1 MKSAS
6 AVSCLSCSYCDAIRV
21 KGTRY
26 PCSVFG
32 SWPSRF
38 WDCRRCH
45 LFHGMTRNRPRA
57 CASRSRCPL
66 HRKRESWHDG
76 IGCAVRRIRPRPPEP
91 RDTQTQER
99 RECHEKECELKSVP
113 ASKSSRLCVRSSCQ
127 ETRCSSPIRR
137 ERSRQSLLHGGE
149 QPAGDARPRPAVDDR
164 LPGGL
169 PQHVVLGWRKCEH
182 LIQLAGEIGRIAGL
196 EGC

>member
-1 MKSAS
+1 MLTDPNSS
-6 AVSCLSCSYCDAIRV
+6 
-21 KGTRY
+21 
-26 PCSVFG
+26 
-32 SWPSRF
+32 
-38 WDCRRCH
+38 
-45 LFHGMTRNRPRA
+45 
-57 CASRSRCPL
+57 
-66 HRKRESWHDG
+66 
-76 IGCAVRRIRPRPPEP
+76 
-91 RDTQTQER
+91 QER
-99 RECHEKECELKSVP
+99 RECQEKECELKSVP
-113 ASKSSRLCVRSSCQ
+113 ASKSTRLCTRSSCQ

>member
-1 MKSAS
+1 MK
-6 AVSCLSCSYCDAIRV
+6 
-21 KGTRY
+21 
-26 PCSVFG
+26 
-32 SWPSRF
+32 
-38 WDCRRCH
+38 DCRCLRGSISEICQG
-45 LFHGMTRNRPRA
+45 LLTDPNSIPQFQFLPRTTRV
-57 CASRSRCPL
+57 S
-66 HRKRESWHDG
+66 G
-76 IGCAVRRIRPRPPEP
+76 
-91 RDTQTQER
+91 
-99 RECHEKECELKSVP
+99 KECELKSVP
-113 ASKSSRLCVRSSCQ
+113 ASKSSRLCARSSCQ

-137 ERSRQSLLHGGE
+137 DRSRQSLLYGGE

>member
-1 MKSAS
+1 MFAAVLFGESDRVRQSPETHKPKNDASVRKKS
-6 AVSCLSCSYCDAIRV
+6 
-21 KGTRY
+21 
-26 PCSVFG
+26 
-32 SWPSRF
+32 
-38 WDCRRCH
+38 
-45 LFHGMTRNRPRA
+45 
-57 CASRSRCPL
+57 
-66 HRKRESWHDG
+66 
-76 IGCAVRRIRPRPPEP
+76 
-91 RDTQTQER
+91 
-99 RECHEKECELKSVP
+99 ELKSVP
-113 ASKSSRLCVRSSCQ
+113 ASKSSRLCARSSCQ

-137 ERSRQSLLHGGE
+137 ERSGESLLHGGE

>member
-1 MKSAS
+1 VKPEARGLSEGIRKCPYCAELIKLE
-6 AVSCLSCSYCDAIRV
+6 AVVCRYCGRDL
-21 KGTRY
+21 
-26 PCSVFG
+26 P
-32 SWPSRF
+32 PPP
-38 WDCRRCH
+38 
-45 LFHGMTRNRPRA
+45 MTAKTPGRPLR
-57 CASRSRCPL
+57 
-66 HRKRESWHDG
+66 
-76 IGCAVRRIRPRPPEP
+76 
-91 RDTQTQER
+91 
-99 RECHEKECELKSVP
+99 
-113 ASKSSRLCVRSSCQ
+113 
-127 ETRCSSPIRR
+127 PIRR

>member
-1 MKSAS
+1 MSRCKTSDQK
-6 AVSCLSCSYCDAIRV
+6 V
-21 KGTRY
+21 G
-26 PCSVFG
+26 G
-32 SWPSRF
+32 SNPSRHAIF
-38 WDCRRCH
+38 
-45 LFHGMTRNRPRA
+45 LGFVAVM
-57 CASRSRCPL
+57 SPL
-66 HRKRESWHDG
+66 L
-76 IGCAVRRIRPRPPEP
+76 RPPW
-91 RDTQTQER
+91 
-99 RECHEKECELKSVP
+99 
-113 ASKSSRLCVRSSCQ
+113 LCARSSCQ

-169 PQHVVLGWRKCEH
+169 PQHVVLGWRKCEY